1 MIANPVGLGKGLR
14 FKRAIDFD
22 VNNLIALIEM
32 IKMLD
37 DGIKIQNCLSRTK
50 W

>member
-22 VNNLIALIEM
+22 GNNLIALIEM
-32 IKMLD
+32 ITCWMMELKF
-37 DGIKIQNCLSRTK
+37 KTVFPE
-50 W
+50 